1 MVVNNIDPRVLNY
14 NLDVANSKAA
24 SGRVK
29 ALDDAMK
36 IAADIANE
44 ANFLWNDNIDKEKNR
59 LIRDTAW
66 IIHDKIK
73 KLKI

>member
-14 NLDVANSKAA
+14 NLDVANSRAA

-44 ANFLWNDNIDKEKNR
+44 ANN
-59 LIRDTAW
+59 LIVRDTAW